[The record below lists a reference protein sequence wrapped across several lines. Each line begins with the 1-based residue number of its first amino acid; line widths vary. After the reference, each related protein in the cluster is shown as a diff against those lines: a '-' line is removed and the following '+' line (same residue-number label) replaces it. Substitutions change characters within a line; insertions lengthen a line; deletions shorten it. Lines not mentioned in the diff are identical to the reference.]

1 VTIFPRPA
9 TRLESTEG
17 RGPVVAIIGGGASG
31 TLAAVHLLRAAAAQ
45 HCPLRIA
52 IIDRHGRHGLGQ
64 AYATSHPDHLLNAPA
79 GRMSALA
86 GQPDHLTRW
95 AATAGLAGFDAP
107 GAKRRPEGSGGPLP
121 QRRRRGAPRTGV
133 PPEPALP
140 GGSGGSSPRASTASQ
155 EFLPRQAYGR
165 YLRDLLADAERQAQ
179 PLSRVA
185 RLTADVAAIRP
196 GPAGRPL
203 RLVLAGDCLDAD
215 LAVLATGHPS
225 PRPPVPLPDSPRCV
239 LDPWAP
245 GALAPVRDGSPVVI
259 LGTGLTML
267 DVAMA
272 VTSGPNRTV
281 VHAVSRH
288 GLLPQ
293 VHRGLPAPGS
303 EAIWLPVL
311 SDSTGP
317 VRLSDLLWQVRT
329 AMASRPQHWQDVL
342 DALRPHLP
350 GLWQRLPVADQR
362 MFLRHVARYW
372 EVHRHR
378 MAPATA
384 QHITR
389 LRRTGQLTMRPGRVS
404 EVTERD
410 GLLRVRVDQDGSTAE
425 LTAGWLVNGTGP
437 GTDITATTDPLLRDL
452 LGRGLARPDP
462 HRLGIDA
469 DPAGAVLDAA
479 GTPSRSLFT
488 LGPTLRGLRY
498 ETTAIPEIRDQ
509 AAALATQL
517 TAAIAAR
524 YRPGSAA

>member
-1 VTIFPRPA
+1 VTTFPRSPA
-9 TRLESTEG
+9 RLGSPAG

-31 TLAAVHLLRAAAAQ
+31 TLAAVHLLRAAATQ

-52 IIDRHGRHGLGQ
+52 LIDRHGRHGLGQ

-79 GRMSALA
+79 SRMSALA

-95 AATAGLAGFDAP
+95 AATAGLAG
-107 GAKRRPEGSGGPLP
+107 
-121 QRRRRGAPRTGV
+121 
-133 PPEPALP
+133 
-140 GGSGGSSPRASTASQ
+140 Q
-155 EFLPRQAYGR
+155 EFLPRRAYGR

-179 PLSRVA
+179 PRGQVA
-185 RLTADVAAIRP
+185 DIASEVVAIRP
-196 GPAGRPL
+196 GPAGRPV
-203 RLVLAGDCLDAD
+203 RLVLAGGCLDAD
-215 LAVLATGHPS
+215 LAVLATGHP
-225 PRPPVPLPDSPRCV
+225 PPQAPLPLPDSPRCV

-245 GALAPVRDGSPVVI
+245 GALAAVRDGSPVVI

-272 VTSGPNRTV
+272 VTSGQHRTV

-293 VHRGLPAPGS
+293 VHRGMPAPGS
-303 EAIWLPVL
+303 AAIWLPVL

-317 VRLSDLLWQVRT
+317 VRLTDLLWQVRT
-329 AMASRPQHWQDVL
+329 AMTSRPQDWQDVL

-362 MFLRHVARYW
+362 LFLRHVARYW
-372 EVHRHR
+372 ETHRHR
-378 MAPATA
+378 MPPATA
-384 QHITR
+384 QHLTR
-389 LRRTGQLTMRPGRVS
+389 LRSTGQLTVRRGRVTA
-404 EVTERD
+404 VTERC
-410 GLLRVRVDQDGSTAE
+410 GELHVRVDQDGTTAE

-452 LGRGLARPDP
+452 LDRELARPDP
-462 HRLGIDA
+462 HRLGLDA

-479 GTPSRSLFT
+479 GAPSRTLFT
-488 LGPTLRGLRY
+488 LGPTLRGVRY

-509 AAALATQL
+509 AAALASEL